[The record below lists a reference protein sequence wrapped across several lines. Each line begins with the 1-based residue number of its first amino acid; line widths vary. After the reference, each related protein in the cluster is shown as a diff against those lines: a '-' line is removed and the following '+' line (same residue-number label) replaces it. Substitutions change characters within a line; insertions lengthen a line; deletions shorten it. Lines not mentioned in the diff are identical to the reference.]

1 MRIQD
6 AASHVKSAVRQ
17 INVPTV
23 YGLVQLLAAS
33 PALAGSTLLALLV
46 TALVEWVRARN
57 LS

>member
-6 AASHVKSAVRQ
+6 AVSRVSSVVRRL
-17 INVPTV
+17 NVPTA

-46 TALVEWVRARN
+46 SALVEWVRGRN
-57 LS
+57 L